1 MTTTLRIA
9 FIVLAALGPA
19 QAQLRGHGGP
29 VRALAVTADGQTAVS
44 GSFDETAIRW
54 SLARNAAL
62 QVMRFHDGSVNA
74 VAILADGRIATAGQ
88 DRRVAVWTPGADQ
101 PAAVLAGHEAPVVAL
116 AASPDGKW
124 LASASWDQT
133 VRLWPVAGGLAR
145 VLAGHAQNVNGVAF
159 APDSRVV
166 VSAGYDQTLR
176 IWPLAGGAPVIVTL
190 PTPLNAVAVA
200 ADGEIV
206 TAGADGKIYFVSPAG
221 ELRAALAAADTPVI
235 ALALSRDG
243 VRVAAASIRGAVA
256 IVDRAV
262 RQRTATLIGPGLPVW
277 SAVFLPDNRTLLT
290 GGADR
295 VIRRWDATTGE
306 PIGGVAVGETEDT
319 LVQYAGDR
327 GAEVFRA
334 CVACHTLRADATN
347 RAGPTLADVFGRRI
361 ASVPGYRYSE
371 ALKKLDIVW
380 TAETIAKLFELGPAA
395 FTPGTKMPEQTIG
408 SAADREALVKFLEKA
423 TKPH

>member
-1 MTTTLRIA
+1 MASNNYYKLPVGSSKTLTL
-9 FIVLAALGPA
+9 LAACFCLPLLCA
-19 QAQLRGHGGP
+19 QTQS
-29 VRALAVTADGQTAVS
+29 S
-44 GSFDETAIRW
+44 GYLSVGDPPKVAGK
-54 SLARNAAL
+54 RNAAV

-295 VIRRWDATTGE
+295 MIRRWDATTGE
-306 PIGGVAVGETEDT
+306 PIGGGVAVGETEDT
-319 LVQYAGDR
+319 LAQYAGDR